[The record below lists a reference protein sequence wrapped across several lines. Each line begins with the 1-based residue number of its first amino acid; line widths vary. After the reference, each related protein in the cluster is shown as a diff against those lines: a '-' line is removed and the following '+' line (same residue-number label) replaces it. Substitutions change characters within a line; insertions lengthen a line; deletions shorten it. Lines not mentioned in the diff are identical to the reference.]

1 MVPGW
6 AGVLTQ
12 HWVPLLLLLSGPTEG
27 RFHAA
32 EPQKHPLLPAGAS
45 FLTLNPSS
53 AGGQGGKVDPA
64 GWAAKPRSHTAAL
77 NSHSPIALLLSLNYS
92 GRTACVWYL

>member
-1 MVPGW
+1 MGCR

-45 FLTLNPSS
+45 FLTLNLCWRTRREGGSCGLGYKAPQSHCCPEFPFPYCS
-53 AGGQGGKVDPA
+53 AAVP
-64 GWAAKPRSHTAAL
+64 
-77 NSHSPIALLLSLNYS
+77 
-92 GRTACVWYL
+92 